1 MSSLL
6 VWTGFFLAF
15 AVLLV
20 VSRKNFAAAMFSGA
34 FILAIFTMP
43 FNEIAGPFVSA
54 FTDLPTILL
63 ALAVGLIPIIGGSLK
78 ETGQLDDL
86 VRNMRIG
93 KKAFLAVSPALVGM
107 LPMPG
112 GALLSAPLVE
122 KAGKGVPNE
131 KKVGLNIWF
140 RHILYLIYPLSPSL
154 IVSVQQV
161 DLEVYQVIPYL
172 APFLLLSLG
181 LGYFFFLRD
190 TPGKMEYKEKFSSK
204 KLLLPLAAIFV
215 APILDFAF
223 KDVVSPKEAATVVGV
238 SASLLLILTS
248 GRVNVRKLGKII
260 KDSAPWNFAL
270 MIIGIQAFRYVFE
283 NSGFGES
290 IIELEIPIVILCVL
304 VGALLGFVTGRI
316 MTPAVIIFPVLASP
330 ISPAVFAVTYFS
342 IFLGY
347 VLSPVHP
354 CVSLSTQFFHVQIK
368 DFLKALLPPT
378 LIGFLASFVLLY
390 IIT

>member
-1 MSSLL
+1 MAPLL

-15 AVLLV
+15 AVLLI

-34 FILAIFTMP
+34 FILAIFTIP
-43 FNEIAGPFVSA
+43 FNEIAGPFISA
-54 FTDLPTILL
+54 FTDLPTVLL
-63 ALAVGLIPIIGGSLK
+63 ALAVGLIPVIGGSLK
-78 ETGQLDDL
+78 ETGQLDNL
-86 VRNMRIG
+86 VKNMRIG

-122 KAGKGVPNE
+122 KAGKGVSNE

-154 IVSVQQV
+154 IVSVQEV

-190 TPGKMEYKEKFSSK
+190 TPGKMEYREKFSLK

-223 KDVVSPKEAATVVGV
+223 KDLVSPREVATVVGV
-238 SASLLLILTS
+238 SASLLLILAS
-248 GRVNVRKLGKII
+248 GRVNVRRLGKIT

-270 MIIGIQAFRYVFE
+270 MIIGIQAFRNVFE

-290 IIELEIPIVILCVL
+290 IIELGIPIAILCVL

-368 DFLKALLPPT
+368 DFLKAILPPT
-378 LIGFLASFVLLY
+378 LIGFLVSFVLLS

>member
-1 MSSLL
+1 MSSLF

-190 TPGKMEYKEKFSSK
+190 TPGKMEYKENFSSK